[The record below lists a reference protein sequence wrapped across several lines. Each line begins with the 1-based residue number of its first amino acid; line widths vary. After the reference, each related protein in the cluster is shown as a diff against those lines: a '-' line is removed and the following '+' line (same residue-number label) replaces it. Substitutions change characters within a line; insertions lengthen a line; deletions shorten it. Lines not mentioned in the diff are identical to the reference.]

1 MPQAIKPNLTKR
13 RTIMSPTKKSLLTIL
28 GLILATSAALAA
40 MGALGSDRSPRR
52 PVFSQVGDTPVT
64 VSTEVVQ
71 DKVLKGSDGRTTV
84 SLNLTA
90 ARMPTLDS
98 APVQAAD
105 LVIVL
110 DRSGSM
116 EGRKLSDARQAVIRL
131 LDQLGPE
138 DRLALVTYSNGVQI
152 RSELV
157 PVNDANRRHLTAAV
171 DQIHAGGGTNLG
183 GGLGRGIDLLM
194 RTPGAERQRKVILLS
209 DGLANQGITDPMALG
224 RMASAAVENRFSI
237 STVGVGL
244 DFNEMLMTA
253 IADQGAGHYHFL
265 EDPRTFAQVFESE
278 LQATRHVAA
287 ADVTVRIPL
296 EPGVRLVGAGGY
308 PIHHEEGT
316 AVIHPGNLLSGGSR
330 AIFLTFQVPTDV
342 EKNIHLGR
350 VQITYRHKGESNTLE
365 SPGPMRVACVADPAA
380 VMASIKKAS
389 WADQVVQEEFSR
401 LKEDVAA
408 DIRDGEKEQAQAR
421 IRAYTAKQRAINTVV
436 GSDKVAE
443 NLAVDVH
450 ALRRQ
455 VDETFTGAPAAVAEK
470 KKQVSKSMQYDGYKM
485 RRNK

>member
-1 MPQAIKPNLTKR
+1 
-13 RTIMSPTKKSLLTIL
+13 MSPTKKSLLTIL
-28 GLILATSAALAA
+28 GLILATSAALAT
-40 MGALGSDRSPRR
+40 MGAMGSDRSPRR
-52 PVFSQVGDTPVT
+52 PVFTPVGDTPLT

-71 DKVLKGSDGRTTV
+71 GKVLQGADGRVTV
-84 SLNLTA
+84 SLNLA
-90 ARMPTLDS
+90 AQRLPDTDR
-98 APVQAAD
+98 APAQAAD

-138 DRLALVTYSNGVQI
+138 DRLALVTYSNGVQV
-152 RSELV
+152 RSALM
-157 PVNDANRRHLTAAV
+157 PVNDATRRQLASAV

-194 RTPGAERQRKVILLS
+194 GTPGADRQRKVILLS
-209 DGLANQGITDPMALG
+209 DGLANQGITDPVALG
-224 RMASAAVENRFSI
+224 RIASAAVENRFSI

-265 EDPRTFAQVFESE
+265 EDPRTFARVFDDE
-278 LQATRHVAA
+278 LQAARHVAA
-287 ADVTVRIPL
+287 ADVTVRIPTA
-296 EPGVRLVGAGGY
+296 PGVRLVGAGGY
-308 PIHHEEGT
+308 PIHQEEGA

-330 AIFLTFQVPTDV
+330 TLFLTFQVPTDI
-342 EKNIHLGR
+342 EKTIRLGR
-350 VQITYRHKGESNTLE
+350 VQVTYRHQDKSITLDA
-365 SPGPMRVACVADPAA
+365 PRPMDVACVADPAA
-380 VMASIKKAS
+380 VMASIRKAS
-389 WADQVVQEEFSR
+389 WAKQVVQEEFSR

-408 DIRDGEKEQAQAR
+408 DIRNGEKEQAQAR
-421 IRAYTAKQRAINTVV
+421 IRAYAAKQRAINTAV

-443 NLAVDVH
+443 NLATDVH
-450 ALRRQ
+450 ALRQR
-455 VDETFTGAPAAVAEK
+455 VDDTFAGAPAAVAEK

>member
-1 MPQAIKPNLTKR
+1 
-13 RTIMSPTKKSLLTIL
+13 MSPNPKSLLTIL

-40 MGALGSDRSPRR
+40 MGAMGSDRSATPS
-52 PVFSQVGDTPVT
+52 VFAPVGDPPLT

-90 ARMPTLDS
+90 ARLPILDG
-98 APVQAAD
+98 AAVQAAD

-131 LDQLGPE
+131 LDRLSPE
-138 DRLALVTYSNGVQI
+138 DRLALVTYSNGVQV
-152 RSELV
+152 RSALV
-157 PVNDANRRHLTAAV
+157 PVNAANRRQLTAAV
-171 DQIHAGGGTNLG
+171 RQIHAGGGTNLG
-183 GGLGRGIDLLM
+183 GGLERGIDLLV
-194 RTPGAERQRKVILLS
+194 RTPGADRQRKVILLS
-209 DGLANQGITDPMALG
+209 DGLANQGITDPAALG

-244 DFNEMLMTA
+244 DFNETLMTA

-265 EDPRTFAQVFESE
+265 EDPRTFARVFEDE
-278 LQATRHVAA
+278 LQATRQVAA
-287 ADVTVRIPL
+287 SDVTVQIPM

-308 PIHHEEGT
+308 PIRHDEGA

-330 AIFLTFQVPTDV
+330 TLFLTFQVPTDV
-342 EKNIHLGR
+342 EKTIRLGR
-350 VQITYRHKGESNTLE
+350 IRVTCRHQDELITIEAPR
-365 SPGPMRVACVADPAA
+365 PMSVACVADPAA
-380 VMASIKKAS
+380 VMASINKAS

-401 LKEDVAA
+401 LKEEVAA

-421 IRAYTAKQRAINTVV
+421 IRAYEAKQHAINTVV
-436 GSDKVAE
+436 SSGKVAE

-450 ALRRQ
+450 ELRQQ